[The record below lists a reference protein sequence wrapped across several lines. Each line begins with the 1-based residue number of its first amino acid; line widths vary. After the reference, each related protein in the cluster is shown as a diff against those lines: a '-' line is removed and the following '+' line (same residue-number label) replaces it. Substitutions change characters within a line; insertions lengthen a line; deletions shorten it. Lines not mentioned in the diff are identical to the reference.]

1 MQRSIIEIFSSVQGE
16 GKYVGCRQVFVRFEG
31 CNLACRYCD
40 TENAPGAHPH
50 CRIERQAGS
59 QSFYERENPLTPM
72 QAAEE
77 INRLLAETPHQAV
90 SFTGGEPL
98 LQAEFIHALRPL
110 LAVPFFLETNG
121 TCVPQLEE
129 IIEDVDIISMDIKLP
144 SVLSRPVWE
153 EHRRFLAVARRKDL
167 YLKMVLSAETTRE
180 EFEAAIRLIGA
191 CAPDTLLVLQ
201 PVTPFGGCVAI
212 APEQMLAAQSFAAK
226 RLRDVRVIPQTHRMM
241 DQL

>member
-201 PVTPFGGCVAI
+201 PVTPFGG
-212 APEQMLAAQSFAAK
+212 
-226 RLRDVRVIPQTHRMM
+226 
-241 DQL
+241 

>member
-212 APEQMLAAQSFAAK
+212 APERMLAAQSFAAK

-241 DQL
+241 QQL